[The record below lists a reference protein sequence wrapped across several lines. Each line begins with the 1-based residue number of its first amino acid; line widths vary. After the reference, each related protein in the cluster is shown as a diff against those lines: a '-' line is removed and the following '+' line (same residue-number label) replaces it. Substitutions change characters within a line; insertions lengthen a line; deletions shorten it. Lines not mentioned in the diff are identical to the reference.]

1 MKETYEDMRLRQIIL
16 AKVRPLLNEYK
27 KEITE
32 LHKKVDELT
41 KKVDQLSNT
50 QEEK

>member
-1 MKETYEDMRLRQIIL
+1 MRETYEDMRLRQIIL

-32 LHKKVDELT
+32 LHKKVD
-41 KKVDQLSNT
+41 QLSNA